1 MKNTLMASLAF
12 ALSLA
17 AVPAHAVY
25 GIPTPVLTCTSDG
38 VARENSYTVT
48 IFENGQD
55 SYAELYWNNL
65 SGQHKVLTT
74 PVAVKMYRCMPNTRC
89 LNSPTYY
96 NSDDLN
102 LTVQPRGNHDEDS
115 QRGELVAEV
124 NGQRVVEQV
133 RCIRP
138 MHVL

>member
-1 MKNTLMASLAF
+1 MKNTLMSSMMI
-12 ALSLA
+12 ALSLSA
-17 AVPAHAVY
+17 APAHAVY
-25 GIPTPVLTCTSDG
+25 GVPTPVLTCTSESASRD
-38 VARENSYTVT
+38 NSYTVT

-65 SGQHKVLTT
+65 AGQQKVLST
-74 PVAVKMYRCMPNTRC
+74 PVAVKMYRCMPKTRC
-89 LNSPTYY
+89 LNSPTFY

-102 LTVQPRGNHDEDS
+102 LTVMPRNHQDGDA

-124 NGQRVVEQV
+124 NGQRIVEQV

-138 MHVL
+138 MHIL